1 MLRIFVLAL
10 LLTLVSAA
18 CASTSDIAPEDLP
31 PPPTPTSFEE
41 VRNTIET
48 SGHPIV
54 INVWASWCG
63 PCRSEAPLIAA
74 GSLAHPDVEFIG
86 LDVRDN
92 PADASRFIAEFL
104 ADADITHLAD
114 KPGNIPVQLGA
125 TKGVP
130 VTLFYRSNGEQAA
143 VHLGIIDEPT
153 LARFLD
159 EIDR

>member
-1 MLRIFVLAL
+1 MRRSFVIAL
-10 LLTLVSAA
+10 LLALIAA
-18 CASTSDIAPEDLP
+18 GCSSPSDIAPEDLP
-31 PPPTPTSFEE
+31 APPTPTTFEE
-41 VRNTIET
+41 VTATIET
-48 SGHPIV
+48 SGRPLV
-54 INVWASWCG
+54 INVWASWCL
-63 PCRSEAPLIAA
+63 PCRSEAPLIST
-74 GSLAHPDVEFIG
+74 GSLSHPDVDFIG

-92 PADASRFIAEFL
+92 ATDASKFIAEFL
-104 ADADITHLAD
+104 SEADMVHLAD

-130 VTLFYRSNGEQAA
+130 ITFFYRSNGEQAG

>member
-1 MLRIFVLAL
+1 MRRTFIIAL
-10 LLTLVSAA
+10 LLALVSAA
-18 CASTSDIAPEDLP
+18 CSSTSDIAPEDLP
-31 PPPTPTSFEE
+31 PPPTPTTIEE
-41 VRNTIET
+41 VTTIIET
-48 SGHPIV
+48 SGRPLV

-63 PCRSEAPLIAA
+63 PCRSEAPLIST
-74 GSLAHPDVEFIG
+74 GSLAHPDVDFIG

-92 PADASRFIAEFL
+92 PGDASRFIAEYL
-104 ADADITHLAD
+104 SDANMTHLSD
-114 KPGNIPVQLGA
+114 RPGNIPVQLGA

>member
-1 MLRIFVLAL
+1 MRRTFIIAL
-10 LLTLVSAA
+10 VIAVITAA
-18 CASTSDIAPEDLP
+18 CSSTSDIAPEDVP
-31 PPPTPTSFEE
+31 PPPTPTTFEE
-41 VRNTIET
+41 VTALIET
-48 SGHPIV
+48 SGRPLM

-74 GSLAHPDVEFIG
+74 GSLAHPDVDFIG

-92 PADASRFIAEFL
+92 PSDASRFIAEFL
-104 ADADITHLAD
+104 SDADMTHLAD

-153 LARFLD
+153 LARLLD

>member
-1 MLRIFVLAL
+1 MRRTFIIAL
-10 LLTLVSAA
+10 LLAVLAAA
-18 CASTSDIAPEDLP
+18 CSSASDIATEDLP
-31 PPPTPTSFEE
+31 DPPTPTTFEE
-41 VRNTIET
+41 VTAIIET
-48 SGHPIV
+48 SGRPLM

-74 GSLAHPDVEFIG
+74 GSLAHPDVDFIG

-104 ADADITHLAD
+104 SEADMVHLAD
-114 KPGNIPVQLGA
+114 KSGNIPVQLGA

-153 LARFLD
+153 LARLLD